1 MFTGLV
7 EAIGIVRGIKCSGG
21 AHTIRIEEKTL
32 SPYLPFGASIAVSG
46 ACLTVVESDSDT
58 FLADIMKETW
68 ERTRFPKMRAG
79 ERVNLERPLQPGSR
93 IDGHFVQGHVDGVGS
108 VRSLS
113 RESTATKITIVA
125 DEKIMRYA
133 VEKGSVSLDGVSLT
147 IAECGQDFFSVGLI
161 PTTRKMTTLG
171 MLAEGDPV
179 NLEMDIL
186 GKYVYRF
193 LEKNDAPLIE
203 TGGVTWD
210 LLRDLDY

>member
-7 EAIGIVRGIKCSGG
+7 EAIGIVRGISSSGD
-21 AHTIRIEEKTL
+21 AHTIRIEERTL
-32 SPYLPFGASIAVSG
+32 SACLPFGASIAVSG
-46 ACLTVVESDSDT
+46 ACLTVVESVGGAFS
-58 FLADIMKETW
+58 ADIMKETW

-79 ERVNLERPLQPGSR
+79 DRVNLERPLQPGSR
-93 IDGHFVQGHVDGVGS
+93 IDGHFVQGHIDGVGV

-113 RESTATKITIVA
+113 RESTATKISIA
-125 DEKIMRYA
+125 ANERMMRYA
-133 VEKGSVSLDGVSLT
+133 VEKGSVSVDGVSLT
-147 IAECGQDFFSVGLI
+147 ITECGSDFFSVGLI

-171 MLAEGDPV
+171 MLAEGDLV

-193 LEKNDAPLIE
+193 LEKKDAPLNE
-203 TGGVTWD
+203 TGGVSWD

>member
-7 EAIGIVRGIKCSGG
+7 EAIGIVRSIKSSGNT
-21 AHTIRIEEKTL
+21 HTIRIEERTL
-32 SPYLPFGASIAVSG
+32 SALLPFGASIAVSG
-46 ACLTVVESDSDT
+46 ACLTVVESDGST
-58 FLADIMKETW
+58 FLADIMQETW
-68 ERTRFPKMRAG
+68 ERTRFPKMRPG
-79 ERVNLERPLQPGSR
+79 DRVNLERPLHPGSR
-93 IDGHFVQGHVDGVGS
+93 IDGHFVQGHIDGVGI

-113 RESTATKITIVA
+113 RESTATIVSIAA
-125 DEKIMRYA
+125 DERMMRYA

-147 IAECGQDFFSVGLI
+147 ITECGQDFFSVGLI
-161 PTTRKMTTLG
+161 PTTRSMTTLG

-193 LEKNDAPLIE
+193 LEKKDAPSIE

-210 LLRDLDY
+210 LLRDLEY